1 MVFNSANST
10 ADFYVICLGNAA
22 YSLFDYS
29 LCMKKNKKFNSK
41 AQVAEVKIPTTSA
54 ATVGGAN
61 LVKWMPV
68 LLLVLFMGVEW
79 VGPWDGIEY
88 LGSQWLYLMMINV
101 VAIVMLYFQRDTAN
115 EAIRVL
121 FSLRL
126 IWVYLSLVFL
136 ATCSLVWSI
145 NPTETIVC
153 LVRLATSLLTFFHLF
168 LFFYRR
174 SDLIPA
180 ILGIV
185 SFFLFVQATISL
197 LYFFKGSGELTFSEL
212 VLSMRLNAGNKNI
225 YAAAMVVKIPLVLAG
240 IFYYKNVWRIWY
252 ALVFFLAA
260 TTIFLL
266 NSRTA
271 LVAIIGSVVAFLLI
285 SLITY
290 LKDKAT
296 AALGAR
302 LLLGILLI
310 GLSVV
315 SSKVA
320 TNYAQYQYTDSNASV
335 DAYGTVDKRLGD
347 IVNVNDGS
355 TQARFILWDAAWQH
369 ARKHPFTGS
378 GYGNW
383 KLASIP
389 YSREYNDGLIVPIHA
404 HNDFLEY
411 FAELGFIGGML
422 YASLFLFFIFYGLR
436 AFWKSEHQLISMFS
450 FFALVAVI
458 AFATDSALNFPK
470 EEPVN
475 QLLLGVAGMGVLL
488 GYTLLPARTS
498 ESAPAN
504 SGLSLIYSF
513 LVGLILLP
521 VIYIGFLIWRS
532 SIAQNLYVQ
541 ELNAVTLTAPVDQVV
556 NAFPAL
562 PNLVSNTVQPIEGML
577 GMYIWRNKREV
588 EAELYL
594 RRGAKA
600 NPYMMYVENI
610 RANMY
615 YEKQNWDSAA
625 YYARLC
631 FFERPRNQTYFQT
644 YMACVARTYDTTGLQ
659 KGFALYNKY
668 HPKDAF
674 AWTQYLS
681 NMLNASQGANA
692 RLKLMADSA
701 LVMFPQDEEIKRRQK
716 DITDAYAR
724 R

>member
-1 MVFNSANST
+1 
-10 ADFYVICLGNAA
+10 
-22 YSLFDYS
+22 
-29 LCMKKNKKFNSK
+29 MKKNKKFNAK
-41 AQVAEVKIPTTSA
+41 TQVAEVSMPSA
-54 ATVGGAN
+54 PAAAGGSAN
-61 LVKWMPV
+61 NMKWMPIVV
-68 LLLVLFMGVEW
+68 LLLFMGVEW

-88 LGSQWLYLMMINV
+88 LGSQWLYLMLVNAL
-101 VAIVMLYFQRDTAN
+101 AIVLLYLQKDAAS
-115 EAIRVL
+115 EAIRAL

-126 IWVYLSLVFL
+126 IWVYLSLGLL
-136 ATCSLVWSI
+136 ATISLVWSI

-153 LVRLATSLLTFFHLF
+153 LVRLATALLTFFHLF
-168 LFFYRR
+168 LFFHRR
-174 SDLIPA
+174 ADLIPA

-185 SFFLFVQATISL
+185 SFFLFVQAAISL
-197 LYFFKGSGELTFSEL
+197 LYFFKGGGELTFSEL

-225 YAAAMVVKIPLVLAG
+225 YAAAMVVKIPFMLAG

-271 LVAIIGSVVAFLLI
+271 LVAISGSMIAFLLI

-290 LKDKAT
+290 FKDKAT
-296 AALGAR
+296 AALGVR
-302 LLLGILLI
+302 LLLGVLLI

-315 SSKVA
+315 SSRVA
-320 TNYAQYQYTDSNASV
+320 TNYAKYKYTDSNSSGES
-335 DAYGTVDKRLGD
+335 YGTVDKRIGD

-378 GYGNW
+378 GFGNW

-389 YSREYNDGLIVPIHA
+389 YSREHNDGLIVPIHA

-411 FAELGFIGGML
+411 FAELGFLGGL
-422 YASLFLFFIFYGLR
+422 LFISIFLFFIFYGLK
-436 AFWKSEHQLISMFS
+436 AYWKSEQQLVSMFS

-488 GYTLLPARTS
+488 GYTLLPARTA

-504 SGLSLIYSF
+504 GGLSLIYSF

-577 GMYIWRNKREV
+577 GMYLWRNKREV
-588 EAELYL
+588 EAEIYL

-625 YYARLC
+625 YFARLC
-631 FFERPRNQTYFQT
+631 FFERPRNQTYYQT

-659 KGFALYNKY
+659 KGFTLYNKY

-692 RLKLMADSA
+692 SLKLMADSA
-701 LVMFPQDEEIKRRQK
+701 LAMFPQDEEIKKRQK
-716 DITDAYAR
+716 DIADAYAR

>member
-1 MVFNSANST
+1 
-10 ADFYVICLGNAA
+10 
-22 YSLFDYS
+22 
-29 LCMKKNKKFNSK
+29 
-41 AQVAEVKIPTTSA
+41 
-54 ATVGGAN
+54 
-61 LVKWMPV
+61 
-68 LLLVLFMGVEW
+68 
-79 VGPWDGIEY
+79 
-88 LGSQWLYLMMINV
+88 
-101 VAIVMLYFQRDTAN
+101 
-115 EAIRVL
+115 
-121 FSLRL
+121 
-126 IWVYLSLVFL
+126 
-136 ATCSLVWSI
+136 
-145 NPTETIVC
+145 
-153 LVRLATSLLTFFHLF
+153 
-168 LFFYRR
+168 
-174 SDLIPA
+174 
-180 ILGIV
+180 
-185 SFFLFVQATISL
+185 
-197 LYFFKGSGELTFSEL
+197 
-212 VLSMRLNAGNKNI
+212 
-225 YAAAMVVKIPLVLAG
+225 
-240 IFYYKNVWRIWY
+240 
-252 ALVFFLAA
+252 
-260 TTIFLL
+260 
-266 NSRTA
+266 
-271 LVAIIGSVVAFLLI
+271 
-285 SLITY
+285 
-290 LKDKAT
+290 
-296 AALGAR
+296 
-302 LLLGILLI
+302 
-310 GLSVV
+310 
-315 SSKVA
+315 
-320 TNYAQYQYTDSNASV
+320 
-335 DAYGTVDKRLGD
+335 
-347 IVNVNDGS
+347 
-355 TQARFILWDAAWQH
+355 
-369 ARKHPFTGS
+369 
-378 GYGNW
+378 
-383 KLASIP
+383 
-389 YSREYNDGLIVPIHA
+389 
-404 HNDFLEY
+404 
-411 FAELGFIGGML
+411 
-422 YASLFLFFIFYGLR
+422 
-436 AFWKSEHQLISMFS
+436 MFS
-450 FFALVAVI
+450 FFALLAVI

-488 GYTLLPARTS
+488 GYTLMPARTS

-577 GMYIWRNKREV
+577 GMYLWRNKREV

>member
-1 MVFNSANST
+1 
-10 ADFYVICLGNAA
+10 
-22 YSLFDYS
+22 
-29 LCMKKNKKFNSK
+29 MKKNKKFNSK
-41 AQVAEVKIPTTSA
+41 APIGEANIPAAPVASDSGV
-54 ATVGGAN
+54 N
-61 LVKWMPV
+61 LMKWMPIVMLV
-68 LLLVLFMGVEW
+68 LLMGVEW

-88 LGSQWLYLMMINV
+88 LGSQWLYLMMVNAM
-101 VAIVMLYFQRDTAN
+101 AIVMLYFQRDAAS
-115 EAIRVL
+115 EAIRAL

-126 IWVYLSLVFL
+126 IWVYLSLVLL
-136 ATCSLVWSI
+136 ATISLVWSI

-185 SFFLFVQATISL
+185 SLFLFVQAAISL

-225 YAAAMVVKIPLVLAG
+225 YAAAMVVKIPFMLAG

-290 LKDKAT
+290 LKDKAIK
-296 AALGAR
+296 ALAVR
-302 LLLGILLI
+302 LLLGIFLI

-315 SSKVA
+315 SSRVA
-320 TNYAQYQYTDSNASV
+320 TNYAQYRYIDSNSSV
-335 DAYGTVDKRLGD
+335 DSYGTVDKRIGD
-347 IVNVNDGS
+347 IVNIKDGS
-355 TQARFILWDAAWQH
+355 TQARFVLWDAAWQH

-378 GYGNW
+378 GFGNW

-389 YSREYNDGLIVPIHA
+389 YSREHNDGLIVPIHA

-411 FAELGFIGGML
+411 FAELGFIGGIL
-422 YASLFLFFIFYGLR
+422 YASLFVFFIFYGLR
-436 AFWKSEHQLISMFS
+436 AFWKSEHPLVSMFS
-450 FFALVAVI
+450 FFALVGVI

-475 QLLLGVAGMGVLL
+475 QLLLGVTGMGVLL
-488 GYTLLPARTS
+488 GYTLLPVRS
-498 ESAPAN
+498 SDEKPAN

-513 LVGLILLP
+513 LVGIILLP

-577 GMYIWRNKREV
+577 GMYLWRNKREV
-588 EAELYL
+588 EAEVYL

-625 YYARLC
+625 YFARLC
-631 FFERPRNQTYFQT
+631 FFERPRNQTYYQT

-659 KGFALYNKY
+659 KGFTLYNKY

-692 RLKLMADSA
+692 SLKLMADSA
-701 LVMFPQDEEIKRRQK
+701 RNLFPLDEEIKRRHK
-716 DITDAYAR
+716 DITDAFNSR